1 MIQLPALLLS
11 SKTLFSSR
19 VSATV
24 MGEGKDVLD
33 MAKICT
39 NRCAFG
45 IAARWEEFPPIRAAA
60 REFYGRV
67 LPATGAG
74 DEAMRLFNIAYS
86 ILFGYFL
93 LLFGLRT
100 YSLFD
105 SASLCVGARRVDH
118 VVY

>member
-19 VSATV
+19 LSATV

-67 LPATGAG
+67 TGNRG
-74 DEAMRLFNIAYS
+74 R
-86 ILFGYFL
+86 G
-93 LLFGLRT
+93 
-100 YSLFD
+100 
-105 SASLCVGARRVDH
+105 
-118 VVY
+118 